1 MEKTKLNKLV
11 FAALFAALA
20 LVATMIIRIP
30 SLGGNGYV
38 NIGDTI
44 VLLSGWILG
53 GVYGA
58 AAAGL
63 GSCLADLFAGY
74 ALYVPGTFVIKFA
87 MALAAW
93 AIYRVMA
100 KEGKTNTPALLVS
113 GIAAEVIM
121 VVGYLL
127 YEAICLG
134 YGAGAFPAIISNIGQ
149 GVTNIVLA
157 LVLQLALQRSKAIKT
172 LVESNIKG

>member
-1 MEKTKLNKLV
+1 MEKNKLNKLV
-11 FAALFAALA
+11 LAAMFAALA

-38 NIGDTI
+38 NIGDTM

-53 GVYGA
+53 GFYGA

-74 ALYVPGTFVIKFA
+74 ALYVPGTFAIKFF

-93 AIYRVMA
+93 AIYRVLA
-100 KEGKTNTPALLVS
+100 KEGKSNTGVLLAS

-121 VVGYLL
+121 VAGYLV
-127 YEAICLG
+127 YEAFFLG
-134 YGAGAFPAIISNIGQ
+134 YGAGALPAVISNIGQ

-157 LVLQLALQRSKAIKT
+157 LALQMALQKSKAVSTSISSSLK
-172 LVESNIKG
+172 K